1 MSSPALIS
9 QRAYVLSSI
18 IDSTRAN
25 SAQRTRA
32 LEAEAR
38 VFSGRVRALSST
50 QFVNAVA
57 AVLAAAHQ

>member
-9 QRAYVLSSI
+9 QRAYVLSTI
-18 IDSTRAN
+18 LDSTRAD

-38 VFSGRVRALSST
+38 VFSGRVRAMSPA
-50 QFVNAVA
+50 QFENAMA
-57 AVLAAAHQ
+57 AVLIAAHQ